1 MTTTR
6 TSMGWRRCWQRLCV
20 HEIGGHTSAR
30 IAVRLLC
37 LAVPEMSLHPGSST
51 RRGWTHVCRA
61 GHTGTTVSVSSTPL
75 RRRDR
80 QVVRLAVAFV
90 GLSLIWGLAFN
101 ATALPFFP
109 LVVVGGVVTGLV
121 GFWVRRAPDEDE
133 PGFAVDGRIAA
144 IAVAAALVH
153 FAVGHA
159 LFAAAA
165 RIVPSLTRTAL
176 EVYQRSDSLPIW
188 GQLLLGAVL
197 TATLEEVFWR
207 GAFTPMIA
215 ERVRSRL
222 PDELGRKRRGTA
234 LVLVSTAGYA
244 LFHVA
249 TLKIALIAAAA
260 LGGLVWGTLLLV
272 TGSVG
277 ATMIAHVLWTG
288 LMVLFPPSLS

>member
-1 MTTTR
+1 M
-6 TSMGWRRCWQRLCV
+6 
-20 HEIGGHTSAR
+20 
-30 IAVRLLC
+30 
-37 LAVPEMSLHPGSST
+37 
-51 RRGWTHVCRA
+51 CRA